1 MEQAAFSLKD
11 YRFDKVSMDFS
22 GIVNP
27 KIRLSIEP
35 FGMFDPKNKSFVLTF
50 IFNAFTKV
58 NGTGESA
65 AERNLVSVR
74 CVADFE
80 FQNIEKIEDIPSYFY
95 SNSIAILFP
104 YVRAFVSTVT
114 LQANIS
120 PMMLPTM
127 NLSSLQEELKKNTK
141 VQ

>member
-58 NGTGESA
+58 NGMGESA